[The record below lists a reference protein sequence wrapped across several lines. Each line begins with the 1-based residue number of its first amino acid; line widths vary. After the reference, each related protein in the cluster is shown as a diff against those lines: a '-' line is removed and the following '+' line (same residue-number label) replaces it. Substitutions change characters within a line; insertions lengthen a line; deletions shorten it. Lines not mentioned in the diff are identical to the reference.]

1 MPKYLLDTNVCI
13 LVRDLRRGLQRR
25 DPQAAPGMARLSAR
39 MADVDLADLAMSVIS
54 MGELRYGAEK
64 SANPARNHALL
75 NDLKALI
82 TVALLSEEVCTH
94 YGALRCQ
101 LESTGQ
107 PIGVNDLWIAAHGLA
122 DAMTVVTNNT
132 REFARVPNLSLED
145 WTA

>member
-1 MPKYLLDTNVCI
+1 MTAPTYFVF
-13 LVRDLRRGLQRR
+13 RLRT
-25 DPQAAPGMARLSAR
+25 
-39 MADVDLADLAMSVIS
+39 
-54 MGELRYGAEK
+54 LRS
-64 SANPARNHALL
+64 SANRSVTVFARDVGNGLLEVSHNSLALL
-75 NDLKALI
+75 GLI